1 MASKKKHR
9 EESPEREN
17 LGWRASSAAPAKK
30 HKPIEGVSGKG
41 VVELQAQL
49 YRSQEHARLRAEG
62 VVDVKDKH
70 VRRKAGIDVASIKNP
85 GVEAREARD
94 KQLQL
99 KSTGSGAE
107 RLAESSAALQR
118 KAQLYERLARGDEDD
133 EHERYEVEFW
143 RKGASHQQEE
153 QEQDWLQHGR
163 REHVDT
169 SAAAV
174 AGSGGMMSE
183 DMARELQRREWE
195 EREAALMQQQEEE
208 QQRRTARRNAVKEL
222 SGLTEAGREAAAVAK
237 AQREEQ
243 LAAKRARLKAAF
255 IQQQMKAVMDAKKK
269 GKKGAEAS
277 SGSGKQ

>member
-1 MASKKKHR
+1 MASKKKSR
-9 EESPEREN
+9 EESPEREH
-17 LGWRASSAAPAKK
+17 LGWRASSAVPAKK
-30 HKPIEGVSGKG
+30 HKLIEGVSGKG

-49 YRSQEHARLRAEG
+49 YRTQEHARLRAEG
-62 VVDVKDKH
+62 LVDVKDKH

-99 KSTGSGAE
+99 KTTGSGAE

-118 KAQLYERLARGDEDD
+118 KAQLYERLARGEDD
-133 EHERYEVEFW
+133 DEQERYEVEFW
-143 RKGASHQQEE
+143 RKGPSHQQEE
-153 QEQDWLQHGR
+153 QEQDWLRHSRQC
-163 REHVDT
+163 EPVDT

-208 QQRRTARRNAVKEL
+208 QQRRTAHRNAVKEL
-222 SGLTEAGREAAAVAK
+222 SGLTQAGREAAAVAK

-243 LAAKRARLKAAF
+243 LAAKRARLKASF
-255 IQQQMKAVMDAKKK
+255 IQQQMKAVLDAKKK
-269 GKKGAEAS
+269 GKKGGEAS
-277 SGSGKQ
+277 HSSKQ